1 MSMRARCSGW
11 FLLLAS
17 CVVSAAPATEE
28 SVRRLMALTGAGEMG
43 VQVVHQMVPELKRI
57 LPEAPEQFWEDFV
70 ADARPEDLVDL
81 VVPIYQRHF
90 SEEDVQA
97 AIAYFSSPA
106 GRRMVEKQGVVMQ
119 ESFAAGQQWGSKLA
133 ERAIAK
139 LRAQETKRA
148 DEGKPALD
156 VETVPVEEA
165 AVD

>member
-1 MSMRARCSGW
+1 MRARCSGW

-57 LPEAPEQFWEDFV
+57 LPEAPAQIWE
-70 ADARPEDLVDL
+70 E

-165 AVD
+165 AGD